1 MVMIS
6 ILKNNN
12 SRKIF
17 IFVLIFLLNEVLLNL
32 GFVVEFGGLLVDL
45 MVEVLLVGRI
55 EKWGVKFFVVICVV
69 VMVVMGID
77 VLMFCV
83 MIEVVDMVLEVIEG
97 VDLVLFLVVMVDL
110 RVVMLFVV
118 VDDVVFFVK

>member
-12 SRKIF
+12 NRKIF

-32 GFVVEFGGLLVDL
+32 GFVVELGGLWVDL

>member
-32 GFVVEFGGLLVDL
+32 GFVVELGGLLVDL

>member
-17 IFVLIFLLNEVLLNL
+17 IFVLMFLLNEVLLNL
-32 GFVVEFGGLLVDL
+32 GFVVEFGGLWVDL

>member
-1 MVMIS
+1 MVMVS

-32 GFVVEFGGLLVDL
+32 GFVVELGGLWVDL

>member
-32 GFVVEFGGLLVDL
+32 GFVVELGGLWVDL

>member
-1 MVMIS
+1 MVMVS

-83 MIEVVDMVLEVIEG
+83 MIDVVDMVLEVIEG

>member
-32 GFVVEFGGLLVDL
+32 GFVVELGGLWVDL

-110 RVVMLFVV
+110 RVVMLLVV

>member
-32 GFVVEFGGLLVDL
+32 GFVVEFGGLWVDL

>member
-1 MVMIS
+1 M
-6 ILKNNN
+6 
-12 SRKIF
+12 
-17 IFVLIFLLNEVLLNL
+17 LIFLLNEVLLNL

>member
-110 RVVMLFVV
+110 RVVMLLVV

>member
-83 MIEVVDMVLEVIEG
+83 MIDVVDMVLEVIEG

-110 RVVMLFVV
+110 RVVMLLVV

>member
-32 GFVVEFGGLLVDL
+32 GFVVELGGLWVDL

-55 EKWGVKFFVVICVV
+55 EKWGVKFFVVICIV

-110 RVVMLFVV
+110 RVVMLLVV